1 VNRLVLASGSA
12 SRARLLRAAAVPFEI
27 HPADID
33 EETIKKGLLAAGKD
47 AAFVAQALAEQK
59 ANHVSRLFPQ
69 AIVLGCDQILLFN
82 GRLIAKSV
90 DLAAAKI
97 LLKQLAGHTHF
108 LLTAS
113 VLASNG
119 AVFWRLVE
127 RCTMRMRTIDDEF
140 LDRYLAAEG
149 TDILSSVG
157 CYHLE
162 GRGAQ
167 LFEAVEGDY
176 FSILGL
182 PLLSVLAALRDHEVM
197 ARGTLP
203 DRQNLQAS

>member
-12 SRARLLRAAAVPFEI
+12 VRARLLRAATVPFEI

-33 EETIKKGLLAAGKD
+33 EEAIKAAMLAGGKD
-47 AAFVAQALAEQK
+47 AAAVAEGLAEQK
-59 ANHVSRLFPQ
+59 AIHVSQMFPE

-82 GRLIAKSV
+82 GRLIAKSPN
-90 DLAAAKI
+90 LAEAKI
-97 LLKQLAGHTHF
+97 LLKQLAGNTHF

-113 VLASNG
+113 VLSKAG
-119 AVFWRLVE
+119 AVVWRTFE
-127 RCTMRMRTIDDEF
+127 QCTMRMRSMDEEF

-149 TDILSSVG
+149 TSVLNSVG

-176 FSILGL
+176 FSILGM
-182 PLLSVLAALRDHEVM
+182 PLLSVLAALRDFGVI
-197 ARGTLP
+197 AR
-203 DRQNLQAS
+203 